1 MTEGKYRD
9 KRKNQK
15 QEEKSEPGSHLPKPG
30 PRFLHQGR
38 DKNRVWNPLN
48 LIGGAPPPSPSQVT
62 AASASL
68 QPTTRD
74 RPEGLMA
81 ALRAL
86 ASWQRAD
93 LTWCLGGSGSP
104 ELRAPQDQAG
114 EQVGVRSEPHLRGR
128 TAQIPSARD
137 ASTFH
142 HDPWTD
148 HVQGRPLPRAGD

>member
-38 DKNRVWNPLN
+38 DKSTVWNPLN
-48 LIGGAPPPSPSQVT
+48 LIRGAPPPLPSLVT
-62 AASASL
+62 AASVSS

-74 RPEGLMA
+74 WPEGLMA
-81 ALRAL
+81 ALGAL
-86 ASWQRAD
+86 AARQRAD
-93 LTWCLGGSGSP
+93 LTWCMSRSNHP
-104 ELRAPQDQAG
+104 ELRAPQDGAG
-114 EQVGVRSEPHLRGR
+114 EQVAGWSEPHLRGQ
-128 TAQIPSARD
+128 TAQIPCTRD

-142 HDPWTD
+142 HNPWTD
-148 HVQGRPLPRAGD
+148 RV